1 VLEAAVQLADAVG
14 LDMVVEGIET
24 TDELTAV
31 RSLGCRFAQ
40 GYLLCR
46 PGPADDVLA
55 GLTGGTAGEL
65 TGVGSSP
72 PPAG

>member
-1 VLEAAVQLADAVG
+1 
-14 LDMVVEGIET
+14 MVVEGIET
-24 TDELTAV
+24 TEELETI

-55 GLTGGTAGEL
+55 GLVGAMPVEL